1 MDQLMNI
8 VSLAWPFVL
17 LIAIFYFFV
26 YRPQKKAQLKRGRF
40 LLSLKKGDHVV
51 TAGGVHGTIKV
62 LRDKYV
68 ELEVAPKIVLKV
80 EKSAIHHGDVEL
92 IDEQTAVEKGAQK
105 VGEAAELEENNL
117 DPVKK
122 GKQKEEN
129 KNGKEDSNARE
140 HKDAKDNRG
149 SEDDK
154 DVKVITEEKVVEVD
168 DPKDAGVEVVDEVV
182 NDQDDGEDQKDQKD
196 QKTDSGDDKK
206 N

>member
-8 VSLAWPFVL
+8 VSLSWPFVL

-92 IDEQTAVEKGAQK
+92 IDEQTAVEKGAQE

-122 GKQKEEN
+122 GKKKEES
-129 KNGKEDSNARE
+129 KAAKEESTAKAD
-140 HKDAKDNRG
+140 KDGRDDK
-149 SEDDK
+149 DDK

-182 NDQDDGEDQKDQKD
+182 NDPDDGEEQKDQKD
-196 QKTDSGDDKK
+196 QKTDAGNDKK